1 MPWGMLSRGKL
12 ETADW
17 TGFID
22 EGAKLEGTFEFPG
35 TFRLNCRV
43 KGTLISEQSL
53 ILGERAEVDGRI
65 DGNVVVIS
73 GKFEGI
79 IVARSRVQLES
90 TAVVG
95 GEVHTPCL
103 VMEPGAVFDGKCHM
117 LSDASD
123 RVPVTVPVRCVPQS

>member
-17 TGFID
+17 NGFID

-73 GKFEGI
+73 GKFDGI

-117 LSDASD
+117 LSDTSD

>member
-65 DGNVVVIS
+65 DGY
-73 GKFEGI
+73 
-79 IVARSRVQLES
+79 RLR
-90 TAVVG
+90 G
-95 GEVHTPCL
+95 GEELRADFVIGYEAHRHRQAGL
-103 VMEPGAVFDGKCHM
+103 VVLGK
-117 LSDASD
+117 
-123 RVPVTVPVRCVPQS
+123 

>member
-1 MPWGMLSRGKL
+1 MRWGLVARGKL

-17 TGFID
+17 TGFIE
-22 EGAKLEGTFEFPG
+22 EGAKLEGILEFPG

-73 GKFEGI
+73 GKFDGV

-90 TAVVG
+90 TAVVA

-117 LSDASD
+117 LAESSDK
-123 RVPVTVPVRCVPQS
+123 VPVTVPIRCVPQT

>member
-1 MPWGMLSRGKL
+1 
-12 ETADW
+12 
-17 TGFID
+17 
-22 EGAKLEGTFEFPG
+22 
-35 TFRLNCRV
+35 V

-53 ILGERAEVDGRI
+53 ILGERAEVEGRI

-73 GKFEGI
+73 GKFDGI
-79 IVARSRVQLES
+79 IVARSRVQLEA

-117 LSDASD
+117 LSDNSD
-123 RVPVTVPVRCVPQS
+123 KVAVTVPIRRVPQA